1 MRNPRAIRRDHR
13 SLSRRNVTEGR
24 RDAAVWVATCGGV
37 GYFPIAPGTAGSA
50 VGIVLVAAIGRAGL
64 GPGGSWALLAAAAV
78 SILVVGVWA
87 AGRAEKFFGRT
98 DPGHVV
104 IDEVAGQVIT
114 FLAQPEASW
123 KWLLAGFVLFRVF
136 DVLKPFPVRQAER
149 LPRGWGIMADDV
161 LAGLYSLAVLAVLG
175 HLLK

>member
-1 MRNPRAIRRDHR
+1 
-13 SLSRRNVTEGR
+13 VTEGR
-24 RDAAVWVATCGGV
+24 RDAAVWIATCGGV

-50 VGIVLVAAIGRAGL
+50 VGIALVAALGRAEL
-64 GPGGSWALLAAAAV
+64 GPGWTWVLLGAAAV
-78 SILVVGVWA
+78 SIFVVGLWA

-123 KWLLAGFVLFRVF
+123 KWLLAGFVLFRFF
-136 DVLKPFPVRQAER
+136 DVIKPFPARRAER
-149 LPRGWGIMADDV
+149 LPGGWGIMTDDV
-161 LAGLYSLAVLAVLG
+161 LAGLYSLAALAALG